1 MEHSGMIEIR
11 WHGRG
16 GQGAVTSAELLAKAA
31 ISEGKYAQAF
41 PSFGPERRGAP
52 VMAFNR
58 ISSTAAIR
66 VRAGITEPNVV
77 VVLDETVLRVVNVTE
92 GLTKGGTVVVNSK
105 KAAAD
110 LRAGLGDHWRLAT
123 IDATRIARET
133 LGVPIVNTAMLGA
146 LIKACNVVGTD
157 SLVEPLKERFGR
169 LAERNINAM
178 RRAVEETKVEEWR

>member
-1 MEHSGMIEIR
+1 MTELLEIR

-16 GQGAVTSAELLAKAA
+16 GSGAVTSAELLAKAA
-31 ISEGKYAQAF
+31 IGEGKYAQAF

-66 VRAGITEPNVV
+66 VRAGVTEPNVV

-105 KAAAD
+105 KAAA
-110 LRAGLGDHWRLAT
+110 
-123 IDATRIARET
+123 
-133 LGVPIVNTAMLGA
+133 
-146 LIKACNVVGTD
+146 
-157 SLVEPLKERFGR
+157 
-169 LAERNINAM
+169 
-178 RRAVEETKVEEWR
+178 